1 MDQYGRD
8 IFAHKEVCMRLR
20 RRWITVS
27 SLSALAALLVAVPAQ
42 LSAASQASA
51 GSASAT
57 ASRQPVAVGTGGAV
71 ASMDL
76 GASQAGLDALKRGG
90 NAVDAAVAT
99 ASALGVTIPFVAG
112 PGGGGFMVIYLAK
125 KHEVITIDGRENC
138 PQACTTTMFIDPK
151 TGQPYDY
158 DYASDQPLATG
169 VPSMVATWST
179 ALQKYGR
186 LSLGDDLQP
195 AISLAKNGFRT
206 DADFQQ
212 LTQSE
217 LPELQAY
224 PASHW
229 LLTSA
234 GQPLPVGTLLKNPD
248 LAKTYGLL
256 AKHGSSYLYDGPLGQ
271 AIVQADDHPVTTPG
285 QTVIQ
290 LPGIMTTADLRNYQ
304 ALVRAPTHV
313 NYRGLD
319 IYSMAPPS
327 SSGTTVG
334 EALNILSHYN
344 LSSETQAEALFH
356 YLEASKLSYADRNAY
371 VGDPRYENVPTQEL
385 LSPAF
390 AATRQCLIGSTALTA
405 PVAPGNPN
413 PPYQGCPGQ
422 SASAPTANE
431 GMHTNNIVTA
441 DKWGDIVAYTNTINF
456 FGGSGQTVPG
466 YGFLLNDE
474 MTDFD
479 FAPATAGAYDPN
491 LPAGGKQPRSSMG
504 PVIALQHGQPVF
516 SIGAAGGSTIITT
529 ILQTLINHVDF
540 GMSLP
545 DALAAPRVSNT
556 NSATSSAEP
565 LFYNSAV
572 AKQLT
577 SQYGEKFTETGGS
590 ILPLDYYPGDAT
602 ALQILGGGKLEPIA
616 EPVRLGGG
624 SALVVHPSK

>member
-1 MDQYGRD
+1 
-8 IFAHKEVCMRLR
+8 MRLR
-20 RRWITVS
+20 RRWVVPS
-27 SLSALAALLVAVPAQ
+27 SMAAAAALLLAVPAQ
-42 LSAASQASA
+42 FSAASQAPSHA
-51 GSASAT
+51 VK
-57 ASRQPVAVGTGGAV
+57 QPVAVGTGGGV

-76 GASQAGLDALKRGG
+76 GASQAGIDVLKNGG
-90 NAVDAAVAT
+90 KAGDAAVAT
-99 ASALGVTIPFVAG
+99 ARGLGVTIPFVAG

-125 KHEVITIDGRENC
+125 QHEVVTIDGRENC
-138 PQACTTTMFIDPK
+138 PQARPTTMFIDPK
-151 TGQPYDY
+151 TGKPYDY

-179 ALQKYGR
+179 ALKKYGR
-186 LSLGDDLQP
+186 LSLGADLQP
-195 AISLAKNGFRT
+195 AISLAKHGFRT

-224 PASHW
+224 PASKW

-248 LAKTYGLL
+248 LAKTYELL
-256 AKHGSSYLYDGPLGQ
+256 ARYGPSYLYDGPLGK

-285 QTVIQ
+285 QTVVQ

-304 ALVRAPTHV
+304 ALVRPPTHV

-344 LSSETQAEALFH
+344 LSSEPQAEALFQ

-385 LSPAF
+385 LNPKF
-390 AATRQCLIGSTALTA
+390 AATRQCLIGSPAPTA
-405 PVAPGNPN
+405 PLAPGNPN
-413 PPYQGCPGQ
+413 PPYPGCSSPSTAGQ
-422 SASAPTANE
+422 TTNE
-431 GMHTNNIVTA
+431 GLHTNNIVPG

-479 FAPATAGAYDPN
+479 FAPPASGAHDPN
-491 LPAGGKQPRSSMG
+491 LPAGGKQP
-504 PVIALQHGQPVF
+504 
-516 SIGAAGGSTIITT
+516 
-529 ILQTLINHVDF
+529 
-540 GMSLP
+540 
-545 DALAAPRVSNT
+545 
-556 NSATSSAEP
+556 
-565 LFYNSAV
+565 
-572 AKQLT
+572 
-577 SQYGEKFTETGGS
+577 
-590 ILPLDYYPGDAT
+590 
-602 ALQILGGGKLEPIA
+602 
-616 EPVRLGGG
+616 
-624 SALVVHPSK
+624 